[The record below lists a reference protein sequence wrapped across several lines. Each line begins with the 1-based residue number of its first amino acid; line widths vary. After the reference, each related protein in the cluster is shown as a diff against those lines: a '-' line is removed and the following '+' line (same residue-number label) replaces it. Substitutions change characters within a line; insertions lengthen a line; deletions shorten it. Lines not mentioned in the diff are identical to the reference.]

1 MMGEQTSQRYSITFS
16 ASARNLFNF
25 VNPATP
31 VGNLSSP
38 LFGQSIGLAGG
49 PFNTQSANRRV
60 DFQMMFS
67 F

>member
-1 MMGEQTSQRYSITFS
+1 MIGEQTNQRYSMTFS
-16 ASARNLFNF
+16 VSARNLFNV

-31 VGNLSSP
+31 IGNLSSP

-49 PFNTQSANRRV
+49 PFNTQSANRRI
-60 DFQMMFS
+60 DFQMMFA

>member
-1 MMGEQTSQRYSITFS
+1 MMGEQTSQRYSVTFS
-16 ASARNLFNF
+16 VSARNLFNF

-31 VGNLSSP
+31 IGNLSSP